1 MRVGGTP
8 AVPMVEYGRQIAVLK
23 RLARRGGAKKGS
35 GAAAD

>member
-23 RLARRGGAKKGS
+23 RLARRSGGSRG
-35 GAAAD
+35 